1 MEFKTIS
8 YVSGGFKKPPSK
20 FFKDFLCFCININL
34 EYDMKSSL
42 LMDFNKHYMQ
52 YS

>member
-20 FFKDFLCFCININL
+20 LFKDFLYFCINKNL
-34 EYDMKSSL
+34 EHNMKSSL
-42 LMDFNKHYMQ
+42 LMDFNIHYM
-52 YS
+52 